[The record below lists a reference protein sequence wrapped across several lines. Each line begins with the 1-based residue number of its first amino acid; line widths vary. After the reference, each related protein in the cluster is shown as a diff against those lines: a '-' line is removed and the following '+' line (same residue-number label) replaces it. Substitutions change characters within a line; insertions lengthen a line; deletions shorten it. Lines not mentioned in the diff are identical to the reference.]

1 MLGITRRACRGRN
14 CDETNITSRDTL
26 TTLCNGERTGGV
38 RRANRGVLGLRGN
51 KGRAC
56 RRRGGR
62 AALRVLLGS
71 GLVAALSLPG
81 APPRWDLAGQQRAEQ
96 QTSALHGSG
105 HPRPPT
111 KAQINAA
118 ENRVRQQQAALGRE
132 QGKLSAASQELTTL
146 QTQAEVLT
154 QRYDQTLV
162 NEQRAAAAYRVTEDR
177 LTQAEQQRSAS
188 RRRLAAL
195 AAEEFESGGG
205 FDPMTAMIGD
215 AAGPQG
221 YMRQVGLG
229 QVLAQSGTETVAAN
243 QANDVVAGV
252 FRTQAHRLL
261 TARQADLRAASQ
273 LKLAVQA
280 SVNRQLAFV
289 RASQKQRNKL
299 AGQVATAR
307 ANAAALTAAR
317 QAALAAEASAA
328 AARANAAAGSTA
340 EGPSQAPSWA
350 WGSGASS
357 TQGDI
362 AANWALTQ
370 LGKPY
375 QWGAAGPGTYDCSG
389 LTMVAWAHAG
399 VSLLHYTGYQWEEG
413 PHVPLNQLQ
422 RGDLLFFATNTA
434 DPSTIHHVGIYI
446 GNGMMVDAPYTGAF
460 VRIDSMYQPGGLIGA
475 VRPAG

>member
-1 MLGITRRACRGRN
+1 VLGITRRACRGRN

-51 KGRAC
+51 RARAC
-56 RRRGGR
+56 RHAGGR

-81 APPRWDLAGQQRAEQ
+81 APPRWELAGQQRAEQ
-96 QTSALHGSG
+96 HTSAPHGSG
-105 HPRPPT
+105 HPHPPT

-132 QGKLSAASQELTTL
+132 QGKLSAASQELTKL

-162 NEQRAAAAYRVTEDR
+162 NEQQAAAAYRVTEDR
-177 LTQAEQQRSAS
+177 LSQAEQQRSAS

-205 FDPMTAMIGD
+205 FGPMTAMIGD
-215 AAGPQG
+215 AAGPQA

-252 FRTQAHRLL
+252 FRAQARRLL

-280 SVNRQLAFV
+280 SVTRQLAFV

-307 ANAAALTAAR
+307 ANAAALTATR
-317 QAALAAEASAA
+317 QAALAAQATAA
-328 AARANAAAGSTA
+328 ADRASAAAGSTA